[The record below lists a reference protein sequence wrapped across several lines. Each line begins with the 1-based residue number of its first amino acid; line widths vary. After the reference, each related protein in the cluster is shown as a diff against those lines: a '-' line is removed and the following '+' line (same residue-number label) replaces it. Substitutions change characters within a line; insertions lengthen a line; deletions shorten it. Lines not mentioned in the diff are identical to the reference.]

1 MRKRNSKHKIT
12 ATILKPLV
20 LAIALTLSL
29 AAFTGG
35 CSRDGSGNGKGSEKE
50 PMKSIDLLEFKP
62 AAPDKQVLTKDGKS
76 PQIIVT
82 NYNETATDALGR
94 KLPTSDEVGLPKKD
108 RYVGLFY
115 SLWTAEISA
124 PVDVTKA
131 LANNPAKTDFGTKWG
146 FCFWGEP
153 ETGYHK
159 ANDVWQ
165 IRRDM
170 YYFAMAGVDF
180 LYIDMTNGFL
190 YENAMK
196 TFLDTCLEMRAEGQ
210 MTPYVVPW
218 CFGTDAKAS
227 HGDTGKFY
235 ELFMTDEKYK
245 DMWFYWEGK
254 PLALIKPTDDVSF
267 PIVSDENFKDKL
279 TFRKSWLGGGEKWW
293 IDGGVLYGQPYGW
306 AEDPEKAECIGIGTA
321 AFANYGSGRSGLK
334 SGKKY
339 VDQFFETPT
348 MGEGLMFE
356 RTFKQLMDEHP
367 ECQVMLITRWNEWI
381 AQNFTQD
388 KPKPTDTGYV
398 DQFNREFSRD
408 IEPMKGGFT
417 DNYFYQM
424 CSIIR
429 RFKGV
434 LPPDGS
440 TGARTV
446 DIDGGFEQWQ
456 EIAPVF
462 TDFKGD
468 TTERNSTDTTGKIKY
483 VNTTGRNDIVESR
496 MTADG
501 GMAYFY
507 VRTAEKLT
515 KPEGRNWMLLFI
527 DADNDKN
534 TGWEGY
540 DFVVNYDVINEKFT
554 TVCAYKNNVWQ
565 EVGIVRMSLS
575 GNELMIAIPRSLLGI
590 TSEHF
595 TVNFHWTDNV
605 TDIYDLYSWFTTGDN
620 APERRNNYTLTL
632 AVPYAAGNEMPAGS
646 DAEIAAAAPGRKAVA
661 FMPAVELTAE
671 EEAKLTRGIEAY
683 GFKLSENYGKM
694 PEIELLQVKNRFTT
708 VVDNVDPF
716 CFSELKKN
724 FAVLYEGFV
733 KLPEDAEYKFSLTCD
748 DCGKIY
754 IDGRLIAEC
763 VYDANRSSEYLA
775 YDEGALLL
783 GAGLHRIRIE
793 YAEVREAL
801 PDLSVNVEG
810 GNLSGN
816 INEKQIF
823 YFLNGGK

>member
-1 MRKRNSKHKIT
+1 MSGPDERTDKERKPAPAFVRYLLL
-12 ATILKPLV
+12 AMLLPLV
-20 LAIALTLSL
+20 LAVCA
-29 AAFTGG
+29 GG
-35 CSRDGSGNGKGSEKE
+35 CRNESGNESGEK
-50 PMKSIDLLEFKP
+50 PVKSIDLLEFKP
-62 AAPDKQVLTKDGKS
+62 ASPEKQVLTKDGKS
-76 PQIIVT
+76 PQIIVGS
-82 NYNETATDALGR
+82 YNETAIDALGR
-94 KLPTSDEVGLPKKD
+94 KLPTSEEVGLPKKGK
-108 RYVGLFY
+108 YVGLFY

-124 PVDVTKA
+124 PVDVTKV
-131 LANNPAKTDFGTKWG
+131 LANNPVKPDFGSRWG

-170 YYFAMAGVDF
+170 YYFSMAGVDF
-180 LYIDMTNGFL
+180 LYFDMTNGYL
-190 YENAMK
+190 YENAMR

-210 MTPYVVPW
+210 MTPFVVPW
-218 CFGTDAKAS
+218 CFGTDANAS

-235 ELFMTDEKYK
+235 DLFMTEEKYK
-245 DMWFYWEGK
+245 DLWFYWEGK
-254 PLALIKPTDDVSF
+254 PLALIKPTDDGEF
-267 PIVSDENFKDKL
+267 PIFNDDNFKDKL

-293 IDGGVLYGQPYGW
+293 IDGGVLYGQTYGW

-321 AFANYGSGRSGLK
+321 AFANYGSGRSAVR
-334 SGKKY
+334 SSKKY
-339 VDQFFETPT
+339 VDKFFETPT
-348 MGEGLMFE
+348 MGDGLMFE

-388 KPKPTDTGYV
+388 NPKPTDTGYV

-434 LPPDGS
+434 LPPDGN
-440 TGARTV
+440 TGAKTV
-446 DIDGGFEQWQ
+446 DIDGGFGQWQ
-456 EIAPVF
+456 EIRPVF

-468 TTERNSTDTTGKIKY
+468 TTERNSTDTTGTIKY

-501 GMAYFY
+501 GMLYFY

-527 DADNDKN
+527 DADNDKS

-540 DFVVNYDVINEKFT
+540 DYVINYDILNEKYT
-554 TVCAYKNNVWQ
+554 TVCAYKNDVWQ
-565 EVGIVRMSLS
+565 EIGIVRMSLS
-575 GNELMIAIPRSLLGI
+575 ESELMIAVPRSLLGV
-590 TSEHF
+590 TLERF
-595 TVNFHWTDNV
+595 TLNFHWTDNV

-632 AVPYAAGNEMPAGS
+632 NVPYAADKEKPAVS
-646 DAEIAAAAPGRKAVA
+646 ADEIAALAPGRKAVA
-661 FMPAVELTAE
+661 YMPAAELTDDEKAGLVRG
-671 EEAKLTRGIEAY
+671 LTAY
-683 GFKLSENYGKM
+683 GFKLTAGYGKM
-694 PEIELLQVKNRFTT
+694 PEPDLLTVKKKYTAVT
-708 VVDNVDPF
+708 DSVDARCISGLQKDY
-716 CFSELKKN
+716 
-724 FAVLYEGFV
+724 AVLYEGYV
-733 KLPEDAEYKFSLTCD
+733 KLPADAEYKFSLTCD
-748 DCGKIY
+748 DCGKVY
-754 IDGRLIAEC
+754 IDGRLVAEC
-763 VYDANRSSEYLA
+763 VYDENRSSEYLA
-775 YDEGALLL
+775 YDEGSLRL

-793 YAEVREAL
+793 YAEVREEL
-801 PDLSVNVEG
+801 PELSLKIEG
-810 GNLSGN
+810 GGISGN
-816 INEKQIF
+816 ISDAAELYTIS
-823 YFLNGGK
+823 